1 MILILSFSLLFFQFR
16 GPEILK
22 GAFARG
28 ILQNNAGNGY
38 LKLLTE
44 QNGFKPTLFLTQYI
58 VFQDKKRI
66 EDEEAYM
73 KREMDRK
80 IEVVKVATGAAS
92 ESSYK
97 SGQFD

>member
-1 MILILSFSLLFFQFR
+1 M
-16 GPEILK
+16 
-22 GAFARG
+22 
-28 ILQNNAGNGY
+28 
-38 LKLLTE
+38 TE
-44 QNGFKPTLFLTQYI
+44 QHGFKPTLFLTQYI

-66 EDEEAYM
+66 EDEEADM